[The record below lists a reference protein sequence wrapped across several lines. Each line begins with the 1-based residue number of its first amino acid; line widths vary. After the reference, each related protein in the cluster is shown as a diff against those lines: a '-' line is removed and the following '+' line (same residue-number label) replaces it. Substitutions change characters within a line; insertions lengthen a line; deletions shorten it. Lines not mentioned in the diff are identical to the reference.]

1 MSGSAHRH
9 QELRHDEGAP
19 PKAKQR
25 AFVQDGPK
33 VDYKGMQ
40 AAAARASAARGGKGV
55 VGQSGSEILDYQ
67 MPIQNEKDGRSRD
80 SGDCP

>member
-9 QELRHDEGAP
+9 SELFNDSKAP
-19 PKAKQR
+19 PKGKR
-25 AFVQDGPK
+25 AESVQDGPK

-40 AAAARASAARGGKGV
+40 AAEARKAAARGGKGV
-55 VGQSGSEILDYQ
+55 TGQSGSEILDYQ
-67 MPIQNEKDGRSRD
+67 MPYENEKNGRSRD